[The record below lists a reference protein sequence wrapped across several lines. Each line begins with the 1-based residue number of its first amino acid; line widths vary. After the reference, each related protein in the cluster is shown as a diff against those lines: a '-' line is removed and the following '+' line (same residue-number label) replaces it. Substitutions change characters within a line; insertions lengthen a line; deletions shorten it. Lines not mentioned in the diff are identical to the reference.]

1 MAVTEVTICNSAL
14 IKIGAE
20 RILSLDDNTARAKIL
35 KEIYP
40 IVRDDMIASHPW
52 NFATDRVVLAALV
65 TAPLYEWDYQ
75 FQLPSNCLRVYGT
88 DIDPEPWKV
97 EDGKLLC
104 NFSEVTIKFIKQV
117 TDTSKFSSYFVE
129 AFACRLAAE
138 IAYAITQ
145 STTLKDSAEAKY
157 ERQLR
162 VARSFDAQES
172 MGDRVYADNWLNSR
186 A

>member
-1 MAVTEVTICNSAL
+1 MAVTEVSICNSAL

-20 RILSLDDNTARAKIL
+20 RILSLDDNTARAKLL

-40 IVRDDMIASHPW
+40 LVRDDLISSHPW
-52 NFATDRVVLAALV
+52 NFATGRVALAALA
-65 TAPLYEWDYQ
+65 TAPLYEWSYN
-75 FQLPSNCLRVYGT
+75 FQLPSDCLRVYGT
-88 DIDPEPWKV
+88 DIDPDPWKV
-97 EDGKLLC
+97 EEGKLLC
-104 NFSEVTIKFIKQV
+104 NSGTVTIKYIKQV
-117 TDTSKFSSYFVE
+117 TDTAKFSAYFVE
-129 AFACRLAAE
+129 TFACRLAAE
-138 IAYAITQ
+138 IAYALTQ

-172 MGDRVYADNWLNSR
+172 MGDRVYADSWLNSR